1 MLPMNLYCLVISVHG
16 LCYLGFINVAYASC
30 LVISVHGL
38 CYLGLIDVAYESLLL
53 GDICTWSV
61 LSGVH

>member
-1 MLPMNLYCLVISVHG
+1 MLPMNLY
-16 LCYLGFINVAYASC
+16 C